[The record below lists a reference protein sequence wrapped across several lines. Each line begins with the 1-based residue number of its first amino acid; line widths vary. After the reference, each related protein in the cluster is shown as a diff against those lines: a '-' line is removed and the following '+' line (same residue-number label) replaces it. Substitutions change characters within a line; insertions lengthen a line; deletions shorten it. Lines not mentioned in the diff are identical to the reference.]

1 MWNDVKHQEIPEDT
15 TVLSLLLR
23 SRFYIQGIVGI
34 RSLYDTMQVPFHCRT
49 FPDCEPRNHVPR
61 NYIPGIRWNSSKC
74 KGCDGNLYWFT
85 MSIITCYFSE
95 VAKIIVVTSLPWNAL
110 RSDPNNPHMGTQPSL
125 ETLITP
131 CHSCRCPPGQR
142 QPPYQGFWPDKNIQS
157 NRKMM
162 VLLDRWGFEDERSFS
177 IDLDVIYASTSMF
190 HFTCDSYDII
200 G

>member
-49 FPDCEPRNHVPR
+49 FPDCEPRN
-61 NYIPGIRWNSSKC
+61 YIPGIRWNSSKC

-95 VAKIIVVTSLPWNAL
+95 VAKIFHGYQPTLERSQIWPKQSPHGHSTIARNAHHSLPFIPMPTRATAATIPRVL
-110 RSDPNNPHMGTQPSL
+110 TSQKPSSSIGKWWSF
-125 ETLITP
+125 LI
-131 CHSCRCPPGQR
+131 G
-142 QPPYQGFWPDKNIQS
+142 G
-157 NRKMM
+157 
-162 VLLDRWGFEDERSFS
+162 VFEDERSFS

-190 HFTCDSYDII
+190 HFKIWFIWYYWIRYI
-200 G
+200 

>member
-85 MSIITCYFSE
+85 MCIITCYFSE

-131 CHSCRCPPGQR
+131 CHSCRSH
-142 QPPYQGFWPDKNIQS
+142 QGNGSHHTKGSDLTKTSSSIGKWWSFLIGGVL
-157 NRKMM
+157 KMNDPL
-162 VLLDRWGFEDERSFS
+162 V
-177 IDLDVIYASTSMF
+177 
-190 HFTCDSYDII
+190 
-200 G
+200 